1 MKFINL
7 KQNLVKI
14 EMVDQIII
22 LTIDH
27 PPVNALNADVM
38 DELDQTINRIQ
49 KVKECRALVMTGSGD
64 KAFVAGA
71 DIKEFTSLDKAKAI
85 RLSEKGQKIFT
96 KIADLEMP
104 VICAIKGYVLGGGL
118 ELALSCDIRIAD
130 DSAVFGLPEVGL
142 GLIPGYGG
150 TQRLTRLIGAG
161 RAKLVIFSG
170 EKFSAEEALQ
180 LGIIEKL
187 VPKGQALPAAI
198 SLAKTIKKNAP
209 LAVRKAKKAIDSSD
223 VLSNE
228 NGFSLEVGLFGGLC
242 ETEDKNEGVRAFL
255 EKKESCFYCKVTFC

>member
-1 MKFINL
+1 MEYTNL
-7 KQNLVKI
+7 EQKLVKI
-14 EMVDQIII
+14 EVKDQIVI

-38 DELDQTINRIQ
+38 EELDLAISRIGEE
-49 KVKECRALVMTGSGD
+49 KECRALIITGLGD

-71 DIKEFTSLDKAKAI
+71 DIKEFTGLDKAKAI
-85 RLSEKGQKIFT
+85 RLSEKGQRIFT

-104 VICAIKGYVLGGGL
+104 VICAIKGYVLGAGL

-142 GLIPGYGG
+142 GIIPGYGG

-161 RAKLVIFSG
+161 KAKLVIFSG
-170 EKFSAEEALQ
+170 DKFTAEEALQ
-180 LGIIEKL
+180 LGMIEKW

-198 SLAKTIKKNAP
+198 SLAKTIIKKAP
-209 LAVRKAKKAIDSSD
+209 IAVRKAKKAINSASF
-223 VLSNE
+223 LEIES
-228 NGFSLEVGLFGGLC
+228 GFVMEAGFLGDLC
-242 ETEDKNEGVRAFL
+242 ETEDKAEGVRAFL
-255 EKKESCFYCKVTFC
+255 EKDSPVFTGK